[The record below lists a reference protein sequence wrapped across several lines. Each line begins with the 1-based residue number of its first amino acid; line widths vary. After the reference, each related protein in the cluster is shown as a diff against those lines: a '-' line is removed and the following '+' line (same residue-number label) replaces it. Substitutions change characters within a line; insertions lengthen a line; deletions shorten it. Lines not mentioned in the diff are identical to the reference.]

1 MEETLLRAEKE
12 IEQANSSETKL
23 QLILHVGTTDILN
36 ENEPDR
42 SIEQLKQKL
51 TAWSQDAPQHHYIIC
66 ATPELAS
73 RGPHTQSSCQE
84 WNKQANELCTMLGPQ
99 VEFLSTTGQL
109 NEDSLEDIHY
119 TEATGIQVGH
129 LLAIKATTFLGVT
142 RDHHSSPPTGT
153 STTAKTGSDN
163 ENPSESYDY
172 SIHTTEPTK
181 SSQARTGSLV
191 TPKRRHELFDT
202 DPSCRLCGATEETIA
217 HVLQACPRL
226 HDRPRTS
233 PSLAELLGLSGQTD
247 ETHFDRVNSTK
258 TLLLRW
264 ERLSRGAE
272 TTLTGET
279 PLTPPQTTHTGT
291 PPAWFQQDN
300 TEQ

>member
-1 MEETLLRAEKE
+1 MGWSPFEIREARSKFQYLGRLKFLPETNYSSRIYLHLRYKGIKTLWMQRLASLESKLGP
-12 IEQANSSETKL
+12 NPKL
-23 QLILHVGTTDILN
+23 QLTKKESEWRQEVSRWTTEI
-36 ENEPDR
+36 
-42 SIEQLKQKL
+42 
-51 TAWSQDAPQHHYIIC
+51 
-66 ATPELAS
+66 
-73 RGPHTQSSCQE
+73 
-84 WNKQANELCTMLGPQ
+84 
-99 VEFLSTTGQL
+99 STDL
-109 NEDSLEDIHY
+109 WH
-119 TEATGIQVGH
+119 
-129 LLAIKATTFLGVT
+129 KATTKKRSLT
-142 RDHHSSPPTGT
+142 HYATHKLAPSNEPHYTGDKA
-153 STTAKTGSDN
+153 SALLF
-163 ENPSESYDY
+163 
-172 SIHTTEPTK
+172 
-181 SSQARTGSLV
+181 QARTGSLV
-191 TPKRRHELFDT
+191 TQKRQHELFDT